1 MGVLRSPDG
10 LYTVTFSLD
19 TSQYAS
25 GDVLADTQEIEDVFK
40 TRKQVLLTSLLLLD
54 KDDQAG
60 ALDILFLRSDTS
72 IGTENAAFSPTDAIA
87 AETLAVV
94 KILSTEYEDW
104 TNNQIVQKALGDTN
118 SKGGG
123 MGMMLAPAPGAPDYG
138 LYVAAVSRDTKTYTA
153 SGLVLTLGLLGS

>member
-10 LYTVTFSLD
+10 VYSVTLSLD

-25 GDVLADTQEIEDVFK
+25 GDVLAATQEIEDVFK
-40 TRKQVLLTSLLLLD
+40 TRNQVLLTSLLLLD

-60 ALDILFLRSDTS
+60 ALDILFLRSDTA

-87 AETLAVV
+87 AEILAVV
-94 KILSTEYEDW
+94 EIAAADYYDM
-104 TNNQIVQKALGDTN
+104 TNNQIVQKDLGD
-118 SKGGG
+118 GAG
-123 MGMMLAPAPGAPDYG
+123 MGMMLAPAPGAIDYG

-153 SGLVLTLGLLGS
+153 AGLVLTLGLLGS